1 MGEEEQQTEDS
12 GDLSEEDD
20 AVESEGGENID
31 LMKLDTKKNPKQ
43 KKFRLLTSVVTYDPI
58 RHCNAR
64 GQRHLYRQTW
74 QLLQL
79 PKTQV
84 RNTTTMNLS
93 T

>member
-43 KKFRLLTSVVTYDPI
+43 KKFRLLDPLEVP
-58 RHCNAR
+58 A
-64 GQRHLYRQTW
+64 T
-74 QLLQL
+74 
-79 PKTQV
+79 K
-84 RNTTTMNLS
+84 
-93 T
+93 

>member
-43 KKFRLLTSVVTYDPI
+43 KKFRLLDPLEVPATKEEW
-58 RHCNAR
+58 R
-64 GQRHLYRQTW
+64 
-74 QLLQL
+74 
-79 PKTQV
+79 
-84 RNTTTMNLS
+84 TTCRS
-93 T
+93 TDG